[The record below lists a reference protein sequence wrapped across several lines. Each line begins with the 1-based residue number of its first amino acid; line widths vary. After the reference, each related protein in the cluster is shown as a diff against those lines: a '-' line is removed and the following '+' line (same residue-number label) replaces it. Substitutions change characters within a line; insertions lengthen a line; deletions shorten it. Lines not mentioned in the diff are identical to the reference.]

1 MERDDLISEIRK
13 IEIASRRSSPFS
25 LSGNYRSV
33 LKGAGLEIEGF
44 KEYSTDDDY
53 RAIDWNVT
61 ARSGR
66 LHTRIYRE
74 EREIPLFFIVDTSY
88 SMYTGGSFGGKRK
101 TKIETSA
108 VVMAVL
114 AYSASF
120 NNDKAGSVFCS
131 DILEKE
137 QNLGGKS
144 AHIAD
149 MVFSLLDHIPV
160 KPVFD
165 LKYALSCIPSELKK
179 GCCIVI
185 SDFKS
190 PISSG
195 DLYAAGKKTD
205 LIFIR
210 VTDPS
215 DTFKEGNF
223 SFTASCINSFPVKQI
238 KERFVSLS
246 GPGKKGL
253 AEESESFLSDQKAI
267 ILKGG
272 VSFMDISTEDN
283 IPALI
288 NDYFLK
294 RRK

>member
-1 MERDDLISEIRK
+1 MERGDLISEIRK

-61 ARSGR
+61 ARNGR

-74 EREIPLFFIVDTSY
+74 EREIPLFFIIDTSY
-88 SMYTGGSFGGKRK
+88 SMYTGGSFAGGRK
-101 TKIETSA
+101 SKIETSA

-114 AYSASF
+114 AFSAAF
-120 NNDKAGSVFCS
+120 NNDRAGSVFCS
-131 DILEKE
+131 DIIEKE
-137 QNLGGKS
+137 RTLGGKS

-149 MVFSLLDHIPV
+149 MVFSLIDHIPV

-179 GCCIVI
+179 GCCIVV

-190 PISSG
+190 PIPLG
-195 DLYAAGKKTD
+195 ELYAAGKKTD

-223 SFTASCINSFPVKQI
+223 SFTASCINTFPVKQI
-238 KERFVSLS
+238 KERFFPLS
-246 GPGKKGL
+246 DRCRKEL
-253 AEESESFLSDQKAI
+253 SEDSESFLSDQKAM
-267 ILKGG
+267 ILNGG
-272 VSFMDISTEDN
+272 VSLIDISTEDN
-283 IPALI
+283 VPALI